1 MASQQQQQQPPANR
15 WHVDRG
21 VNLAHLL
28 TTVSLIA
35 AVAVG
40 WFRLQERVAVLE
52 VRALVAS
59 AAQEE
64 AKRDIA
70 QLVSQIRSDI
80 ADLRREIREQRR

>member
-1 MASQQQQQQPPANR
+1 MVQQQKPEQR

-40 WFRLQERVAVLE
+40 WFRLQERVAVTE
-52 VRALVAS
+52 VRIALMVAT
-59 AAQEE
+59 QEE
-64 AKRDIA
+64 SKRDIA
-70 QLVSQIRSDI
+70 QLVSQIRTDI
-80 ADLRREIREQRR
+80 AELRREINAAQRR